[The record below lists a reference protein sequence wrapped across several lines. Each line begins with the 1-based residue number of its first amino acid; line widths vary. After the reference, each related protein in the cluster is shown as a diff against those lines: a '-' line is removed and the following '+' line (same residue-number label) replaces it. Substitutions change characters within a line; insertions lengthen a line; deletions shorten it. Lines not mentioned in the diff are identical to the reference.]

1 MAIKVSG
8 VNIIDNERNTNVG
21 ILTATSLDVNP
32 LPITFSPTDGS
43 SDVSLT
49 SNIVITYNASIAKGS
64 GNITLREGSASGSV
78 IQTIAVSSGSVSLSA
93 AQVTINPN
101 DFPTGKDIYVVIDE
115 GAFVQ
120 SNTELGGSSPLLN
133 TYNFTTGPITT
144 SSFSPSDGATD
155 QSVSTNIVITFSENI
170 TKETTVGQKNIYL
183 RAGSASGTTR
193 QTIDVASSAVSVSGS
208 QATINPPSDLQYEED
223 TYVVVEANSFFNS
236 DGDANSG
243 NDVIN
248 TYNFTTEVDV
258 PPLGQSYG
266 GGTLVRCS
274 GGTLF
279 VIAPDSTEVESGWWQ
294 RNNAVTCANANAA
307 CGDWFVPTMSHWSN
321 PGWQCRTYWY
331 THSFPGRYWSNDD
344 TSGNALPTTSNP
356 ASPTQGCYASLSPT
370 EINCDSVHKSRNYK
384 GRAFRCVSY

>member
-8 VNIIDNERNTNVG
+8 TVVVDNDRNINAG
-21 ILTATSLDVNP
+21 ILTATSLDIDP

-64 GNITLREGSASGSV
+64 GNITLRDGSASGTV
-78 IQTIAVSSGSVSLSA
+78 IETIAVSSGSVTLSG
-93 AQVTINPN
+93 AQVTINPS
-101 DFPTGKDIYVVIDE
+101 DFPTGKDIYVVIDD

-144 SSFSPSDGATD
+144 SSFSPTDGATG

-170 TKETTVGQKNIYL
+170 SKGSGNITL
-183 RAGSASGTTR
+183 RAGSASGTIR
-193 QTIDVASSAVSVSGS
+193 QTIDVTSGAVSVSGT

-223 TYVVVEANSFFNS
+223 TYVVVDAGCFRNS
-236 DGDANSG
+236 DGDVASG
-243 NDVIN
+243 NAIIN
-248 TYNFTTEVDV
+248 TYNFTTESDV

-279 VIAPDSTEVESGWWQ
+279 VIAPDSTEVESAWWN

-331 THSFPGRYWSNDD
+331 THSFPGRYWSNND
-344 TSGNALPTTSNP
+344 TSGNTLPTTANP
-356 ASPTQGCYASLSPT
+356 ASPTSGCYATLYPS
-370 EINCDSVHKSRNYK
+370 EITCNDVHKSQNYK